1 MRKQKVKLYGGGITL
16 IAIATQ
22 GLQTSPT
29 MAPFHL

>member
-1 MRKQKVKLYGGGITL
+1 MRKQKVKLYGGGVAL
-16 IAIATQ
+16 IAIVAE